1 MRARSSLR
9 LKNGGALDDANWKQR
24 FDPKR
29 GFSFAL
35 TCHTELNT
43 MQSQPPGSQ
52 PGCSRRLS
60 FTVTAYTATATG
72 IPCMLPCWC

>member
-52 PGCSRRLS
+52 PGCSRRLMS
-60 FTVTAYTATATG
+60 QSMCAPRAAHW
-72 IPCMLPCWC
+72 CWCSKAWR